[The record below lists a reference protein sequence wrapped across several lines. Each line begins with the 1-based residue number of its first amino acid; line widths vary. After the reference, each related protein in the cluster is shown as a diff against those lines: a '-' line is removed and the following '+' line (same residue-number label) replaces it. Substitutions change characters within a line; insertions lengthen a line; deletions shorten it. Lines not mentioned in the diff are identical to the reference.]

1 MLRRKSTANDN
12 SPSTPSRSGRKK
24 RSLLSPLTPN
34 TVNSDDDDENDIE
47 EGKKKNEE
55 VKRVEVAT
63 PVNKSSIKKQEEL
76 KMLFTKPPL
85 LQGWLEKKKSGIF
98 SLEGEWHRR
107 FARINEEK
115 RCLEYFKS
123 TNVKDEAP
131 IASINLLESG
141 KVQLYMD
148 AGASESVRFNITS
161 LGNRNYKFKAS
172 TTTEADRWIRGLNLW
187 KDYFVMQFAIENE
200 IDIDSE
206 ELKSS
211 NELQTIIALK

>member
-1 MLRRKSTANDN
+1 
-12 SPSTPSRSGRKK
+12 
-24 RSLLSPLTPN
+24 
-34 TVNSDDDDENDIE
+34 
-47 EGKKKNEE
+47 
-55 VKRVEVAT
+55 
-63 PVNKSSIKKQEEL
+63 
-76 KMLFTKPPL
+76 
-85 LQGWLEKKKSGIF
+85 
-98 SLEGEWHRR
+98 
-107 FARINEEK
+107 
-115 RCLEYFKS
+115 
-123 TNVKDEAP
+123 
-131 IASINLLESG
+131 
-141 KVQLYMD
+141 MD